1 MKKLVGE
8 GKPFHSAVDKTA
20 ALLKRKVGTGAEFMK
35 ELMGVSGVKPTELQE
50 RGLTEIMGMPRMTHD
65 QFMAN
70 LSIRPAP
77 AIHEKVLGEKPAL
90 PSKEVLRRNAN
101 DLIRVRAR
109 EYASEG
115 TDTSAEY
122 RRLAAEEMQRLRSN
136 HMDQALRLA
145 EIRATEN
152 PSSTY
157 HKGYTLPGGDNY
169 REMLIKAPKGVDNQE
184 KIMELEAK
192 LRRARVTNNEEQDQ
206 WNSLYNQIR
215 DLRAQ
220 EAASPQPFQGVGSH
234 FGGEPGI
241 LASMRLK
248 DRTGPNGE
256 KLLHLEELQSDWH
269 QNGRDKGYKDPQ
281 AEQKFKQV
289 DDLRRT
295 FFELNKRRREL
306 HEQALQEPDYS
317 PKFQSM
323 MDEANGITPKL
334 LELNSQIHDLEH
346 LKKQQQD
353 AVPDAPFKKNWE
365 EVALKRLI
373 HHAAEKGY
381 HGVVVTPGAEQA
393 KRYSIGN
400 HLHTLEHY
408 PETGELRGY
417 DKEGNRVVDEKNV
430 FDKNIADYIGKEGA
444 EKLRQAPAEKNGQ
457 LRVLEGAD
465 LHYGGKGMKAFYD
478 TKVPNILNSIGKK
491 YGVKT
496 QLGGHRLKGSP
507 EDYGNAVEKLG
518 IAHIPM
524 AQLTPEQ
531 NQKIAETADK
541 RLHHFP
547 ITEEM
552 RKDVLTNGLP
562 LYNKG
567 GTVHMADGGDMDT
580 MQLEMTNKKTKKP
593 TVEQMKQAIFAK
605 AQQGLMKPSEVLG
618 KHEGK
623 YLHMTEADRA
633 KVEKRK
639 HGMRGGVGFTQ
650 IGLEDPEYAGRTWG
664 VGKASVAAKLLRRQR
679 KGLTPEE
686 QSIWTTFI
694 GTPEMHTSNQLVF
707 NRMWNKFQE
716 AKKAGLLDP
725 EQEAKMLEI
734 MRSAMTKG
742 SAKKPPK
749 AIFESD
755 ANFDNTH
762 HLFDTFERRRILAD
776 LMSGKRVG
784 GKKGQIFDASKM
796 IEDTTDPRLLHA
808 PTLSVGPHVFSFDDK
823 ISYEP
828 HLNKAFPYML
838 HGETSPDAFT
848 QLPFTVAAPDF
859 AQQIRQS
866 KGREPGYMDIVRGI
880 PRQQLTE
887 KYLTALQKQ
896 GYNRGGPVRMAAGGQ
911 VDVQSIGV
919 NEAPNM
925 DVKQF
930 FAPRPA
936 TSGVLPVGGIQQAQ
950 QAPMQPQQPQPGMP
964 GQPQQPGQPPMQP
977 NQPQPGQQLQ
987 QQQPSNILQMTRQ
1000 GQAMNA
1006 MTPPKQMARGGQ
1018 VDRDTM
1024 MLALM
1029 NRQMARR

>member
-35 ELMGVSGVKPTELQE
+35 ELMGVSGIKPTEIQE
-50 RGLTEIMGMPRMTHD
+50 RGLNEVMGMPRMTHD

-77 AIHEKVLGEKPAL
+77 AIQEKVLGGD
-90 PSKEVLRRNAN
+90 R
-101 DLIRVRAR
+101 
-109 EYASEG
+109 SEL
-115 TDTSAEY
+115 DSEA
-122 RRLAAEEMQRLRSN
+122 
-136 HMDQALRLA
+136 
-145 EIRATEN
+145 
-152 PSSTY
+152 PY
-157 HKGYTLPGGDNY
+157 HGKWTLPGGDNY

-192 LRRARVTNNEEQDQ
+192 LRRAPNTNNEEQDQ
-206 WNSLYNQIR
+206 WNKLYNQIR

-220 EAASPQPFQGVGSH
+220 EAASPEPFKGVSGH

-248 DRTGPNGE
+248 DRIVPGDMGYTLVNKKSGNKSQHYATAEEAQAAMQNMPESMRPMLSIQQSRGPDK

-269 QNGRDKGYKDPQ
+269 QEGRDKGYTTLTPK
-281 AEQKFKQV
+281 ELEE
-289 DDLRRT
+289 LRALTKKEVEEDGLLSHDMARS
-295 FFELNKRRREL
+295 REL
-306 HEQALQEPDYS
+306 
-317 PKFQSM
+317 
-323 MDEANGITPKL
+323 EAKIG
-334 LELNSQIHDLEH
+334 E
-346 LKKQQQD
+346 
-353 AVPDAPFKKNWE
+353 VPNAPFKKNWE
-365 EVALKRLI
+365 EMALKRLI

-381 HGVVVTPGAEQA
+381 HGVVMTPGEEQA
-393 KRYSIGN
+393 KRYNIGDRIGYLGY
-400 HLHTLEHY
+400 H
-408 PETGELRGY
+408 PEEERLKAYDHDRREVMNQTGIK
-417 DKEGNRVVDEKNV
+417 KEDLPSH
-430 FDKNIADYIGKEGA
+430 IGKEVA
-444 EKLRQAPAEKNGQ
+444 DRLLKAPQ
-457 LRVLEGAD
+457 VLGTHQIEGED
-465 LHYGGKGMKAFYD
+465 IHVGGEGMKGFYD
-478 TKVPNILNSIGKK
+478 KKVPNILNSIGKK

-496 QLGGHRLKGSP
+496 QLGGHRLQGSP
-507 EDYGNAVEKLG
+507 EDYSNAVEKLG

-567 GTVHMADGGDMDT
+567 GTVHMADGGDMDQ
-580 MQLEMTNKKTKKP
+580 MQLEMINKKTKKP
-593 TVEQMKQAIFAK
+593 TVEQIKQAIFAK

-716 AKKAGLLDP
+716 AKKTGLLDP
-725 EQEAKMLEI
+725 EQEAKMLDI

-742 SAKKPPK
+742 TAKKPPK
-749 AIFESD
+749 AIFEPD
-755 ANFDNTH
+755 ASFDNTH

-896 GYNRGGPVRMAAGGQ
+896 GYNRGGGVRMADGGQ
-911 VDVQSIGV
+911 VDVQKIGV

-936 TSGVLPVGGIQQAQ
+936 QGNMLPVGGVQQPPQAQ
-950 QAPMQPQQPQPGMP
+950 QAPMQPPPPAPNQP
-964 GQPQQPGQPPMQP
+964 PQQPSPAPMQAGQP
-977 NQPQPGQQLQ
+977 
-987 QQQPSNILQMTRQ
+987 PSNILQMTRQ

-1006 MTPPKQMARGGQ
+1006 MTPPQMARGGQ
-1018 VDRDTM
+1018 VTLDDM

-1029 NRQMARR
+1029 NRNKKVKYG